1 MKKWGLRLGG
11 IFLVVLV
18 LFLLRHPIL
27 RGMGNFLARTDSPS
41 KVDAAF
47 VLSGASKERTQRALE
62 MYPQFTPRLLTTGE
76 LVSQDLTAMGISY
89 TGAEVMRDALLAGGA
104 DSMDVSILPK
114 GTSTYEESEEIL
126 GYALAQGY
134 KRVMII
140 SSIHHTRRIHGVF
153 TQKFRDA
160 GIEVVIIGTEPLSYS
175 PSEWWLQEDGLI
187 MVTNEYLKLL
197 YYWWRY

>member
-1 MKKWGLRLGG
+1 M
-11 IFLVVLV
+11 VLV

-27 RGMGNFLARTDSPS
+27 RGMGNYLAKTDSPT

-47 VLSGASKERTQRALE
+47 VLSGASEERTKRALE
-62 MYPQFTPRLLTTGE
+62 MYPEFAPLLFTTGE
-76 LVSQDLTAMGISY
+76 IVSQDLTALGLSY
-89 TGAEVMRDALLAGGA
+89 TGAEVMRDALLAEGA
-104 DSMDVSILPK
+104 DSLDVGIIKK

-126 GYALAQGY
+126 GFALARGF
-134 KRVMII
+134 KRVMIV

-153 TQKFRDA
+153 THKFREA
-160 GIEVVIIGTEPLSYS
+160 GIEVVIIGAEPLTYS
-175 PSEWWLQEDGLI
+175 PRTWWHHEDGLI